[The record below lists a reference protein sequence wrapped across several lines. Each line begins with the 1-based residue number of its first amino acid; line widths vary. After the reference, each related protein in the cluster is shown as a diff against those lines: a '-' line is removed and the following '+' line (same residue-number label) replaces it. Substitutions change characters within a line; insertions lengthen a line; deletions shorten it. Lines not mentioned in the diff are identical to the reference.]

1 MSKKQ
6 RNKRISYTKIAKFV
20 AAIFLL
26 FFLAFS
32 ISNKLNSA
40 VANINISISK
50 NDDNKTLISKK
61 DIRYILKSELGYD
74 INIAEV
80 RQLDLYRLERML
92 SRDDRINKADMFLD
106 KHNNLFISIEQKQ
119 PIVRIDVTGGHDYYL
134 DYKGEKIPVTDVFRV
149 PVVTGYVDKYIP
161 QFLKNKQHNLNA
173 VLNVAQRIHD
183 DEFLTALVEQVYVD
197 KKGEVTIVPKV
208 GRDKILLGQ
217 VEDLDEKFYK
227 LKVYYEQGLKKI
239 GIDKF
244 DELDLKFKGQ
254 ILERDTDT

>member
-1 MSKKQ
+1 LSKK
-6 RNKRISYTKIAKFV
+6 RTNKKISYTKIARFV

-40 VANINISISK
+40 VADINITISQ
-50 NDDNKTLISKK
+50 NDDNRTLISKK
-61 DIRYILKSELGYD
+61 DVRYLLKSELGYD

-80 RQLDLYRLERML
+80 RQLDLFKLERML
-92 SRDDRINKADMFLD
+92 NRDDRINKADMYLD
-106 KHNNLFISIEQKQ
+106 KHNNLFIAVEQKQ
-119 PIVRIDVTGGHDYYL
+119 PIVRVDVTGGHDYYL
-134 DYKGEKIPVTDVFRV
+134 DYKGERIPVTDVFRV
-149 PVVTGYVDKYIP
+149 PVVTGHVDKYVP
-161 QFLKNKQHNLNA
+161 EFLKIKKHNLNS

-183 DEFLTALVEQVYVD
+183 DEFLTALVEQVFVD
-197 KKGEVTIVPKV
+197 KDGSVTIVPKV

-217 VEDLDEKFYK
+217 AEDLDEKFYK
-227 LKVYYEQGLKKI
+227 LKVYYEQGIKKI

-244 DELDLKFKGQ
+244 DELDLQYSGQ